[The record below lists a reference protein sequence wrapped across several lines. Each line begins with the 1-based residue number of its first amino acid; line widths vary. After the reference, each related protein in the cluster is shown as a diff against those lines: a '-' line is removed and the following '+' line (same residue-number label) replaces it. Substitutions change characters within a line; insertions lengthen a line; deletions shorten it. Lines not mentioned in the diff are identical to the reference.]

1 MVVCIKKN
9 MNENNNIEIAEEDV
23 KLADYI
29 YSILKFQ
36 PTILLS
42 WGIQRPVVIKLGLRF
57 RVNGFLHKGI
67 VEILY
72 NEGADLFDVYLINED
87 GTLKELIEGVYFDE
101 LVDVIDQHVEW
112 TENYNE
118 RVNKEYNITNYE
130 EESI

>member
-1 MVVCIKKN
+1 

-87 GTLKELIEGVYFDE
+87 GSLKVLIEGVYFDQ
-101 LVDVIDQHVEW
+101 LVDTIDDHVEMV
-112 TENYNE
+112 ENYNQ
-118 RVNKEYNITNYE
+118 RVNEEYNITNYDE
-130 EESI
+130 ETI

>member
-1 MVVCIKKN
+1 

>member
-1 MVVCIKKN
+1 
-9 MNENNNIEIAEEDV
+9 MNENNSIEITDEDV

-87 GTLKELIEGVYFDE
+87 GSLKVLIEGVYFDQ
-101 LVDVIDQHVEW
+101 LVDTIDDHVEMV
-112 TENYNE
+112 ENYNQ
-118 RVNKEYNITNYE
+118 RVNEEYNITNYE

>member
-1 MVVCIKKN
+1 

-87 GTLKELIEGVYFDE
+87 GTLKELIEGVYFDQ
-101 LVDVIDQHVEW
+101 LVDMIEQHVEW

>member
-1 MVVCIKKN
+1 

-67 VEILY
+67 VEIRY

>member
-1 MVVCIKKN
+1 

-67 VEILY
+67 VEIRY

-87 GTLKELIEGVYFDE
+87 GSLKVLIEGVYFDQ
-101 LVDVIDQHVEW
+101 LVDTIDDHVEMV
-112 TENYNE
+112 ENYNQ
-118 RVNKEYNITNYE
+118 RVNEEYNITNYDE
-130 EESI
+130 ETI

>member
-1 MVVCIKKN
+1 

-87 GTLKELIEGVYFDE
+87 GSLKVLIEGVYFDQ
-101 LVDVIDQHVEW
+101 LVDTIDDHVEMV
-112 TENYNE
+112 ENYNQ
-118 RVNKEYNITNYE
+118 RVNEEYNITNYE

>member
-67 VEILY
+67 VEIRY

>member
-1 MVVCIKKN
+1 
-9 MNENNNIEIAEEDV
+9 MNDNNNIEITDEDV

-36 PTILLS
+36 KTVLLS
-42 WGIQRPVVIKLGLRF
+42 WGIHRPVVIKLGLRF

-87 GTLKELIEGVYFDE
+87 GTLKELIDGVYFDE
-101 LVDVIDQHVEW
+101 LVDTIDDHVEKVP
-112 TENYNE
+112 NYNE
-118 RVNKEYNITNYE
+118 RVSQQYSIKSIFETDE
-130 EESI
+130 E

>member
-1 MVVCIKKN
+1 

-87 GTLKELIEGVYFDE
+87 GTLKELIDGVYFDQ
-101 LVDVIDQHVEW
+101 LVDTIDDHVEMV
-112 TENYNE
+112 ENYNQ
-118 RVNKEYNITNYE
+118 RVNEEYNITNYE
-130 EESI
+130 EESV

>member
-1 MVVCIKKN
+1 

-87 GTLKELIEGVYFDE
+87 GTLKELIDGVYFDQ
-101 LVDVIDQHVEW
+101 LVDTIDDHVEMV
-112 TENYNE
+112 ENYNQ
-118 RVNKEYNITNYE
+118 RVNEEYNITNYDKE
-130 EESI
+130 TI

>member
-1 MVVCIKKN
+1 

-67 VEILY
+67 VEIRY

-87 GTLKELIEGVYFDE
+87 GSLKVLIEGVYFDQ
-101 LVDVIDQHVEW
+101 LVDTIDDHVEMV
-112 TENYNE
+112 ENYNQ
-118 RVNKEYNITNYE
+118 RVNEEYNITNYDK
-130 EESI
+130 ESI

>member
-1 MVVCIKKN
+1 

-67 VEILY
+67 VEIRY

-87 GTLKELIEGVYFDE
+87 GTLKELIEGVYFDQ
-101 LVDVIDQHVEW
+101 LVDTIDDHVEMV
-112 TENYNE
+112 ENYNQ
-118 RVNKEYNITNYE
+118 RVNEEYNITNYDE
-130 EESI
+130 ETI

>member
-87 GTLKELIEGVYFDE
+87 GTLKELIDGVYFDQ
-101 LVDVIDQHVEW
+101 LVDTIDDHVEMV
-112 TENYNE
+112 ENYNQ
-118 RVNKEYNITNYE
+118 RVNEEYNITNYDK
-130 EESI
+130 ESI

>member
-1 MVVCIKKN
+1 

-87 GTLKELIEGVYFDE
+87 GTLKELVEGVYFDQ
-101 LVDVIDQHVEW
+101 LVDTIDDHVEMVP
-112 TENYNE
+112 NYNE
-118 RVNKEYNITNYE
+118 TVNQQYNI
-130 EESI
+130 ESIIETDEE

>member
-1 MVVCIKKN
+1 

-87 GTLKELIEGVYFDE
+87 GTLKELIDGVYFDQ
-101 LVDVIDQHVEW
+101 LVDTIDDHVEMV
-112 TENYNE
+112 ENYNQ
-118 RVNKEYNITNYE
+118 RVNEEYNITNYDE
-130 EESI
+130 ETI

>member
-1 MVVCIKKN
+1 
-9 MNENNNIEIAEEDV
+9 MNDNSIEITDEDV

-42 WGIQRPVVIKLGLRF
+42 WGFHCPVVIQLGLKF
-57 RVNGFLHKGI
+57 SVSGFLHKGI
-67 VEILY
+67 VQVKY
-72 NEGADLFDVYLINED
+72 NEGADLFDIYLINED

-101 LVDVIDQHVEW
+101 LVDVIDNHVEMV
-112 TENYNE
+112 ENYNE
-118 RVNKEYNITNYE
+118 RVNAEYNITNYE

>member
-1 MVVCIKKN
+1 

-87 GTLKELIEGVYFDE
+87 GTLKELIEGVYFDQ
-101 LVDVIDQHVEW
+101 LVDTIDDHVEMV
-112 TENYNE
+112 ENYNQ
-118 RVNKEYNITNYE
+118 RVNEEYNITNYE

>member
-87 GTLKELIEGVYFDE
+87 GTLKELIDGVYFDQ
-101 LVDVIDQHVEW
+101 LVDTIDDHVEMV
-112 TENYNE
+112 ENYNQ
-118 RVNKEYNITNYE
+118 RVNEEYNITNYDKE
-130 EESI
+130 TI

>member
-1 MVVCIKKN
+1 

-42 WGIQRPVVIKLGLRF
+42 WGIQCPVVIKLGLRF

-130 EESI
+130 EEGI

>member
-87 GTLKELIEGVYFDE
+87 GSLKVLIEGVYFDQ
-101 LVDVIDQHVEW
+101 LVDTIDDHVEMV
-112 TENYNE
+112 ENYNQ
-118 RVNKEYNITNYE
+118 RVNEEYNITNYDK
-130 EESI
+130 ESI

>member
-1 MVVCIKKN
+1 

-57 RVNGFLHKGI
+57 RVNGFSHKGI

>member
-1 MVVCIKKN
+1 

-87 GTLKELIEGVYFDE
+87 GSLKVLIEGVYFDQ
-101 LVDVIDQHVEW
+101 LVDTIDDHVEMV
-112 TENYNE
+112 ENYNQ
-118 RVNKEYNITNYE
+118 RVNEEYNITNYDKE
-130 EESI
+130 TI

>member
-1 MVVCIKKN
+1 

-87 GTLKELIEGVYFDE
+87 GTLKELIDGVYFDQ
-101 LVDVIDQHVEW
+101 LVDTIDDHVEMV
-112 TENYNE
+112 ENYNQ
-118 RVNKEYNITNYE
+118 RVNEEYNITNYE

>member
-1 MVVCIKKN
+1 
-9 MNENNNIEIAEEDV
+9 MNENNNIEITEEDV

-36 PTILLS
+36 PTIIMS
-42 WGIQRPVVIKLGLRF
+42 WGLHCPVVIKLGLRF

-87 GTLKELIEGVYFDE
+87 GTLKELVEGVYFDQ
-101 LVDVIDQHVEW
+101 LVDTIDDHVEMVP
-112 TENYNE
+112 NYNE
-118 RVNKEYNITNYE
+118 TVNQQYNI
-130 EESI
+130 ESIIETDEE

>member
-1 MVVCIKKN
+1 

-87 GTLKELIEGVYFDE
+87 GSLKVLIEGVYFDQ
-101 LVDVIDQHVEW
+101 LVDTIDDHVEMV
-112 TENYNE
+112 ENYNQ
-118 RVNKEYNITNYE
+118 RVNEEYNITNYDK
-130 EESI
+130 ESI

>member
-1 MVVCIKKN
+1 

-72 NEGADLFDVYLINED
+72 NEGAGLFDVYLINED
-87 GTLKELIEGVYFDE
+87 GTLKELIDGVYFDQ
-101 LVDVIDQHVEW
+101 LVDTIDDHVEMV
-112 TENYNE
+112 ENYNQ
-118 RVNKEYNITNYE
+118 RVNEEYNITNYDE
-130 EESI
+130 ETI